1 MLREPNDVREDVMP
15 IIWDRVWQVRMLRS
29 ITLTFFTFSTFLLS
43 HGTYSRM
50 KICDIFPFRNGRFYH
65 CVIVNVNVITVKNFQ
80 VSTNNKTTRA
90 QLNVIAMASGE
101 VTRPKPLAK
110 SALVVLSCC
119 VCLFIVM
126 FVAYLVF
133 WLISWFGQCPKVN
146 VRSLLMSSLL
156 VFFQFAINWK
166 KIISLLLLLLPQFPV
181 AHCGV
186 GRNHA
191 PRFREVAR
199 VALRKCSLEGS

>member
-1 MLREPNDVREDVMP
+1 MQCFTLNLGLVWQIVYSKVLLDGLYDQDCPFNMLREPNDVREDVMP

-50 KICDIFPFRNGRFYH
+50 KICNIFPFRNGRFYH

-80 VSTNNKTTRA
+80 VSTTNKTTRA
-90 QLNVIAMASGE
+90 QLNVITMASGE

-133 WLISWFGQCPKVN
+133 WLIS
-146 VRSLLMSSLL
+146 
-156 VFFQFAINWK
+156 
-166 KIISLLLLLLPQFPV
+166 
-181 AHCGV
+181 
-186 GRNHA
+186 
-191 PRFREVAR
+191 
-199 VALRKCSLEGS
+199 

>member
-90 QLNVIAMASGE
+90 QLNVITMASGE
-101 VTRPKPLAK
+101 VTRPKPLPK

-133 WLISWFGQCPKVN
+133 WLISWFGQCPKVK
-146 VRSLLMSSLL
+146 VHSLLMSSLL
-156 VFFQFAINWK
+156 VFCNLQLIERKLLVCYYCYFLNFQWHTVELVETMHQGSEK
-166 KIISLLLLLLPQFPV
+166 WPELLW
-181 AHCGV
+181 
-186 GRNHA
+186 
-191 PRFREVAR
+191 ES
-199 VALRKCSLEGS
+199 SLERS